1 MEPIDPETPD
11 TLTVEVTELTI
22 EGERRLLLF
31 EFVEPVAEPEG

>member
-11 TLTVEVTELTI
+11 TLTVEVKELTI

-31 EFVEPVAEPEG
+31 EFEEVPSETEG